1 MARRVIKKKPVRVT
15 VDLMH
20 GIADRLA
27 VGETLKDILKDD
39 NMPTYQAVMQAVLRS
54 DELFEIYRR
63 GRVMQSEYHTDQI
76 IRLAQEPLPE
86 FNDNRLANAEVQR
99 RRLEID
105 SLKWTLAR
113 NMPWGVRD
121 KKEDQPQ
128 AQTFTISWAGGETA
142 TATAVAKPSDD
153 EDQATKH

>member
-142 TATAVAKPSDD
+142 TATAVSKPSDD

>member
-128 AQTFTISWAGGETA
+128 AQTFTISWAGGEAA
-142 TATAVAKPSDD
+142 TATAVAEPSDD